1 MEQIE
6 MHPAGAKTAET
17 PPQTPSPNER
27 RRRVRHRVHI
37 PAYSSVDSS
46 DTGMILD
53 LSEILDIS
61 EDGMLIQTSSP
72 LEVDTNL
79 NLCLDLSETKAY
91 IHTSGQVVWT
101 DPSGRVGIRFP
112 AMPEAS
118 LQQLKQWLF
127 VNALTGCDYRQSHQT
142 ESAVDP
148 PDDGQV
154 PAEFESERAVPD
166 YSSILTALTAVK
178 REVEAIGP
186 NLDAALQ
193 LIAERSLG
201 FLRASGAAIALSRG
215 AEMTCLARAGDDAP
229 PLGARLQVG
238 SGFSGECVRAG
249 RLLRCDD
256 CESDPRVDQESCRAL
271 GIRSIIAIPIQV
283 DDSIVGLLELFSPQP
298 NAFSADDHVLLRH
311 LAEAAVIAVG
321 GASRVTAGITAVTQS
336 AVAQPEPSFEIPL
349 ITSTSWV
356 REHLRLVLA
365 AAAALVIISVF
376 LAFEART
383 PSGAPATHAPAQP
396 VAQSATRASVPDLP
410 DSTSLEG
417 LRRLAKQGD
426 PAAQFALGA
435 HYATGEEVQQD
446 YAEAVRWFTM
456 AAQRGHVVAQAT
468 LGAYYWAGRGVP
480 QDLTKAY
487 FWSILAQAGG
497 DQASK
502 YRVAVL
508 TSRMSRS
515 QVVAAQEDAN
525 QWLQQHQ
532 VTLGKP
538 SPARQ

>member
-127 VNALTGCDYRQSHQT
+127 ANALTGCDYRQSHQT

-178 REVEAIGP
+178 
-186 NLDAALQ
+186 
-193 LIAERSLG
+193 
-201 FLRASGAAIALSRG
+201 
-215 AEMTCLARAGDDAP
+215 
-229 PLGARLQVG
+229 
-238 SGFSGECVRAG
+238 GECVRAG

-396 VAQSATRASVPDLP
+396 VAQSATRA
-410 DSTSLEG
+410 
-417 LRRLAKQGD
+417 
-426 PAAQFALGA
+426 
-435 HYATGEEVQQD
+435 
-446 YAEAVRWFTM
+446 
-456 AAQRGHVVAQAT
+456 
-468 LGAYYWAGRGVP
+468 
-480 QDLTKAY
+480 
-487 FWSILAQAGG
+487 
-497 DQASK
+497 
-502 YRVAVL
+502 
-508 TSRMSRS
+508 
-515 QVVAAQEDAN
+515 
-525 QWLQQHQ
+525 
-532 VTLGKP
+532 
-538 SPARQ
+538 

>member
-79 NLCLDLSETKAY
+79 NLYLDLSETKAY

-101 DPSGRVGIRFP
+101 YPSGRVGIRFP
-112 AMPEAS
+112 AMPGAS

-178 REVEAIGP
+178 REVEAVGP

-193 LIAERSLG
+193 RIAERSLG

-311 LAEAAVIAVG
+311 LAE
-321 GASRVTAGITAVTQS
+321 
-336 AVAQPEPSFEIPL
+336 
-349 ITSTSWV
+349 
-356 REHLRLVLA
+356 
-365 AAAALVIISVF
+365 
-376 LAFEART
+376 
-383 PSGAPATHAPAQP
+383 
-396 VAQSATRASVPDLP
+396 
-410 DSTSLEG
+410 EG
-417 LRRLAKQGD
+417 HT
-426 PAAQFALGA
+426 AAQFALGG

-508 TSRMSRS
+508 TSRMSRN